1 MLKIVFDRKSYLE
14 LKNIDWIPTGNIVEF
29 NDEKNEIVIKD
40 QELFEA
46 YLTYLS
52 AEKGMDN
59 DGNINEYGIKI
70 EKLYDEYLKADIT
83 DKQIMIVKNI
93 LASIKTISRK
103 AKIDYKQFCE
113 DIFQYCKLINL
124 PIESNLKV

>member
-29 NDEKNEIVIKD
+29 NDEKNEIVIKN

-70 EKLYDEYLKADIT
+70 EKLYDEYLKA
-83 DKQIMIVKNI
+83 
-93 LASIKTISRK
+93 
-103 AKIDYKQFCE
+103 
-113 DIFQYCKLINL
+113 
-124 PIESNLKV
+124 

>member
-40 QELFEA
+40 KELFEA

-70 EKLYDEYLKADIT
+70 EKLYDEYLKA
-83 DKQIMIVKNI
+83 
-93 LASIKTISRK
+93 
-103 AKIDYKQFCE
+103 
-113 DIFQYCKLINL
+113 
-124 PIESNLKV
+124 

>member
-70 EKLYDEYLKADIT
+70 EKLYDEYLKA
-83 DKQIMIVKNI
+83 
-93 LASIKTISRK
+93 
-103 AKIDYKQFCE
+103 
-113 DIFQYCKLINL
+113 
-124 PIESNLKV
+124 

>member
-14 LKNIDWIPTGNIVEF
+14 LKNIDWTPTGKIVEF

-70 EKLYDEYLKADIT
+70 EKLYDEYLKA
-83 DKQIMIVKNI
+83 
-93 LASIKTISRK
+93 
-103 AKIDYKQFCE
+103 
-113 DIFQYCKLINL
+113 
-124 PIESNLKV
+124 

>member
-14 LKNIDWIPTGNIVEF
+14 LKNIDWTPTGNIVEF

-70 EKLYDEYLKADIT
+70 EKLYDEYLKA
-83 DKQIMIVKNI
+83 
-93 LASIKTISRK
+93 
-103 AKIDYKQFCE
+103 
-113 DIFQYCKLINL
+113 
-124 PIESNLKV
+124 

>member
-1 MLKIVFDRKSYLE
+1 
-14 LKNIDWIPTGNIVEF
+14 
-29 NDEKNEIVIKD
+29 VIKD

-70 EKLYDEYLKADIT
+70 EKLYDEYLKA
-83 DKQIMIVKNI
+83 
-93 LASIKTISRK
+93 
-103 AKIDYKQFCE
+103 
-113 DIFQYCKLINL
+113 
-124 PIESNLKV
+124 

>member
-14 LKNIDWIPTGNIVEF
+14 LKNIDWTPTGNIVEF

-40 QELFEA
+40 QELFET

-70 EKLYDEYLKADIT
+70 EKLYDEYLKA
-83 DKQIMIVKNI
+83 
-93 LASIKTISRK
+93 
-103 AKIDYKQFCE
+103 
-113 DIFQYCKLINL
+113 
-124 PIESNLKV
+124 

>member
-70 EKLYDEYLKADIT
+70 EKIYDEYLKA
-83 DKQIMIVKNI
+83 
-93 LASIKTISRK
+93 
-103 AKIDYKQFCE
+103 
-113 DIFQYCKLINL
+113 
-124 PIESNLKV
+124 